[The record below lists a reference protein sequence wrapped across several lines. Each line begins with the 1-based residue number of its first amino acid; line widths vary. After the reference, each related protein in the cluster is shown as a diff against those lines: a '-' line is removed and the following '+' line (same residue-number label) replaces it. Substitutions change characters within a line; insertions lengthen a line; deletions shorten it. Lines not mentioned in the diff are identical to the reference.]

1 MRCTASVIIMRIICG
16 NSAHDPAVRFERVAR
31 SAVAACR
38 RCGAGGPFLLN
49 RRDILSACCIPSK
62 ICAPRSAPIS

>member
-1 MRCTASVIIMRIICG
+1 MRCTVSAIIMRIIYG
-16 NSAHDPAVRFERVAR
+16 NSAHDPAVRIEGVAR
-31 SAVAACR
+31 PAVAACR
-38 RCGAGGPFLLN
+38 RHGVGGPVLLN